1 MDRKADPETQLEV
14 DEAILDYLIYTAIT
28 SLLKLLDT
36 IDISPR
42 KQHNAHLL
50 VQMVDSKPFDTKY
63 SYLTACL
70 LTY

>member
-14 DEAILDYLIYTAIT
+14 DEAILDYLIYTTIT

-42 KQHNAHLL
+42 KQHNAHRLA
-50 VQMVDSKPFDTKY
+50 QMVDSKPFDTKP
-63 SYLTACL
+63 SHLTDCSP
-70 LTY
+70 TY

>member
-28 SLLKLLDT
+28 SLLKLLDIT
-36 IDISPR
+36 DISPR

-50 VQMVDSKPFDTKY
+50 AQMVDSKPYDTKQ
-63 SYLTACL
+63 SYLTDYL
-70 LTY
+70 PTY

>member
-28 SLLKLLDT
+28 SLLKLFDT
-36 IDISPR
+36 TNTSPR
-42 KQHNAHLL
+42 REHNAYLL
-50 VQMVDSKPFDTKY
+50 VQMVDSKPFDTKHFH
-63 SYLTACL
+63 LTNCL

>member
-28 SLLKLLDT
+28 SLLQLLDT
-36 IDISPR
+36 IDRSPR

-50 VQMVDSKPFDTKY
+50 VQMVDSKPLDTKH
-63 SYLTACL
+63 SHLTDCL
-70 LTY
+70 PTY

>member
-14 DEAILDYLIYTAIT
+14 DEAILDYLIYTAIK
-28 SLLKLLDT
+28 SLLKLIDT

-50 VQMVDSKPFDTKY
+50 AQMVDSKPFDTKHFHLTD
-63 SYLTACL
+63 YLP
-70 LTY
+70 TY